1 MPYIV
6 TTYSATPEARPTGN
20 GRAEPRG
27 ILLIKKV
34 RHILYIE
41 TKIWLK
47 YLKFSHNF
55 QKDELG

>member
-6 TTYSATPEARPTGN
+6 TTYSATPEA
-20 GRAEPRG
+20 EPRG

-34 RHILYIE
+34 CHILYIE

-55 QKDELG
+55 QKDGLG